1 MTKFYLI
8 DHSLKQLGGHHYEY
22 ALHVLNAAERAGRE
36 PILAANRR
44 FAQVT
49 QVPDSWKIISPYRYS
64 TYSRHSLMGNL
75 AKWLGREDARE
86 EQTSWLQRQRQRL
99 TKAVWQASEWR
110 RLIRGN
116 VRSKSFTRGTKKLFQ
131 EYPLSAGDQVLV
143 ATANELD
150 LIGALRV
157 WEADPNTALAEW
169 HFQFHFNIEPDW
181 QVDARLR
188 DYHQGRIRDL
198 FGRCREDFPTHRLQ
212 FHTTTEQLAEQ
223 YNHLGT
229 AAFHWLPYPV
239 NPRFGS
245 AKVPHQ
251 AEQPLR
257 VTCIGG
263 VREEKGIGVLPTLLR
278 AVWSD
283 LFESGKA
290 QLALQAK
297 SEDELPTELRSLW
310 NAAEASRLRQ
320 IKAGTDQPQTPI
332 SLIPFPLDT
341 EGYHRLVVES
351 DIGLLL
357 YDRRQYQARCS
368 GVLVELL
375 SAGVPVLVPAGCWLA
390 DQIAEEVSRHQE
402 TLPERM
408 TKLGGEIHSGRE
420 GTPGRSECSERHGG
434 RSLQIPPGATHLL
447 LAISWQVADDRSGY
461 CRVQVRQLDATGR
474 EVGRSVEILS
484 PRQNGLASTALVSLQ
499 PNCARMEWECHAAFQ
514 DQPLEISEFGAQF
527 MAPRTPGATIPL
539 GAVGLIFSD
548 AAQTPDLLRNLVEH
562 YPHYERTAAA
572 FARRFFA
579 EHSPDHVVAE
589 LMSRDSGAESRRA
602 A

>member
-8 DHSLKQLGGHHYEY
+8 DHSLKQVGGHHYEY
-22 ALHVLNAAERAGRE
+22 ALHVLGAAERAGCE
-36 PILAANRR
+36 PILAANRK

-49 QVPDSWKIISPYRYS
+49 QVPASWKIIAPYRYS
-64 TYSRHSLMGNL
+64 TYSRHALMGNL
-75 AKWLGREDARE
+75 AQWLGHKDAGAENR
-86 EQTSWLQRQRQRL
+86 SWLQRQGQRL
-99 TKAVWQASEWR
+99 SQAVWQASEWR
-110 RLIRGN
+110 RLSRGN
-116 VRSKSFTRGTKKLFQ
+116 ARSKSFSRGTKRLFQ
-131 EYPLSAGDQVLV
+131 KFPLSAGDQVVV
-143 ATANELD
+143 ATLNELD

-157 WEADPNTALAEW
+157 CESDPNTALADW

-181 QVDARLR
+181 EADARLR
-188 DYHQGRIRDL
+188 DHYLGRIRDL
-198 FGRCREDFPTHRLQ
+198 FARCRADFPAHRFH

-239 NPRFGS
+239 NPSFGS
-245 AKVPHQ
+245 AKTPHQ
-251 AEQPLR
+251 AEKPLR

-263 VREEKGIGVLPTLLR
+263 VREEKGIDILPTLLR

-283 LFESGKA
+283 VFASGQA

-297 SEDELPTELRSLW
+297 SENELPAELRTLW
-310 NAAEASRLRQ
+310 NAAEAARLRK
-320 IKAGTDQPQTPI
+320 IKAGADRPATPI

-341 EGYHRLVVES
+341 EGYQRLVVES

-357 YDRRQYQARCS
+357 YDRKQYQARCS

-390 DQIAEEVSRHQE
+390 DQIAEAVYRHQAS
-402 TLPERM
+402 LPDQM
-408 TKLGGEIHSGRE
+408 QKIGGDIDCNVAEL
-420 GTPGRSECSERHGG
+420 HGG
-434 RSLQIPPGATHLL
+434 RSLQIPQGATHAL
-447 LAISWQVADDRSGY
+447 LAMRWQAADDRREY
-461 CRVQVRQLDATGR
+461 CRIQVRQLDG
-474 EVGRSVEILS
+474 EGMELGRSVEILS
-484 PRQNGLASTALVSLQ
+484 PRQNELAATALISLP
-499 PNCARMEWECHAAFQ
+499 PNCARIEWECQTAFN
-514 DQPLEISEFGAQF
+514 DRPLEVTDFCAQF
-527 MAPRTPGATIPL
+527 VAPLAAGGTISF

-548 AAQTPDLLRNLVEH
+548 PAQTPGLLRNLIEH

-589 LMSRDSGAESRRA
+589 LMPQKKQPETRQA